1 MINFVLL
8 AFLVATG
15 LAIVRER
22 NLFAT
27 AILASVFSFLSA
39 GLFLTLDAVDV
50 AFTEAVVGAGFSTV
64 LVLGTL
70 ALTRWREKPPVH
82 RRWLPLSIVLATGAA
97 LIYGTLDMPRLGDPN
112 APAQRHVAPYYIANT
127 ESEIGVDN
135 IVTAILAS
143 YRGFDTLGETAVV
156 FTAGVGVLLLL
167 SRGRGR
173 RARAEKDEKSGE
185 TEAS

>member
-1 MINFVLL
+1 MSGAINFALL
-8 AFLVATG
+8 AFLVTTAV
-15 LAIVRER
+15 AIVRQR
-22 NLFAT
+22 NLFAA

-50 AFTEAVVGAGFSTV
+50 AFTEAVVGAGFYTV
-64 LVLGTL
+64 LILGTL

-82 RRWLPLSIVLATGAA
+82 RRWLPLWIVLTTGAA
-97 LIYGTLDMPRLGDPN
+97 LIYGTMDMPRLGDPD
-112 APAQRHVAPYYIANT
+112 APAQRHVAPYYIAHT
-127 ESEIGVDN
+127 KSDIGVDN

-173 RARAEKDEKSGE
+173 RTRRGKTE
-185 TEAS
+185 TP